1 LNESEIICAVKDSCY
16 PHTAPNKILIILT
29 SNFSGFSYFKQNNLE
44 IMISKK
50 KSLSFSKEKIK
61 ILLLEGLHKNALQ
74 LFNENQ
80 FTTIESQKNSLETSE
95 LIEKIKDVH
104 LLGIRSKTI
113 ITKEILRHANKLIAI
128 GCYSI
133 GTNQV
138 DLLSAKLQG
147 IPVFNAPFSNTRSV
161 AELVIAEC
169 IFLIRGIPEK
179 NFAAHNGKWLKDA
192 SNSYEVRGKNL
203 GIVGYGHIGSQVSI
217 LAESLGMNVYYFDIE
232 KKLNLGNA
240 KSCSS
245 LQELLSISDIV
256 TLHVPE
262 TDLTKNMISYTD
274 LSLMKKGSYLINAS
288 RGSVVMIEALAKS
301 LEENHLG
308 GAAIDVFPKEP
319 NSNKDAFKNV
329 LQKFPNVILT
339 PHIGGSTSE
348 AQANIALEVSEKLVK
363 YCDVGTTIGA
373 TNFVEVALTPNL
385 NKQRYLHIHK
395 NQPGVLNKITKV
407 FTSRKLNI
415 ASQYLQ
421 TDAHVGYV
429 IIDIDQ
435 KEYADEIMKELKAI
449 PETIKTRML
458 L

>member
-1 LNESEIICAVKDSCY
+1 M
-16 PHTAPNKILIILT
+16 PNTKKIL
-29 SNFSGFSYFKQNNLE
+29 
-44 IMISKK
+44 
-50 KSLSFSKEKIK
+50 SLSKSKIK
-61 ILLLEGLHKNALQ
+61 ILLLEGLHKNAVQ
-74 LFNENQ
+74 LFNDNQ
-80 FTTIESQKNSLETSE
+80 YETIEYQKSSLETEE
-95 LIEKIKDVH
+95 LIEKIKDIH
-104 LLGIRSKTI
+104 LLGIRSKTN
-113 ITKEILRHANKLIAI
+113 ITNDILKHASKLIAI

-138 DLLSAKLQG
+138 DLDSAKLHG

-179 NFAAHNGKWLKDA
+179 NFAAHTGTWLKDA

-256 TLHVPE
+256 TLHIPE
-262 TDLTKNMISYTD
+262 TDLTKNMIGASE
-274 LSLMKKGSYLINAS
+274 LNLMKQGSYLLNAA
-288 RGSVVMIEALAKS
+288 RGSVIVIDDLAKA
-301 LEENHLG
+301 LEDKRLA
-308 GAAIDVFPKEP
+308 GAAIDVFPEEP
-319 NSNKDAFKNV
+319 NSNKDPFKSI

-339 PHIGGSTSE
+339 PHIGGNTSE

-395 NQPGVLNKITKV
+395 NQPGVLNNITKV

-421 TDAHVGYV
+421 TDAHIGYV

-435 KEYADEIMKELKAI
+435 KNNSAEIMKELKAI

>member
-1 LNESEIICAVKDSCY
+1 M
-16 PHTAPNKILIILT
+16 T
-29 SNFSGFSYFKQNNLE
+29 NN
-44 IMISKK
+44 K
-50 KSLSFSKEKIK
+50 KSLSLAKDKIK
-61 ILLLEGLHKNALQ
+61 ILLLEDPHSNAINH
-74 LFNENQ
+74 FNENQ
-80 FTTIESQKNSLETSE
+80 YTNIE
-95 LIEKIKDVH
+95 LIKGSLREDELINKIKNVH
-104 LLGIRSKTI
+104 LLGIRSKTN
-113 ITKEILRHANKLIAI
+113 ITNNVLKHANKLIAI

-161 AELVIAEC
+161 AELIIAEC

-179 NFAAHNGKWLKDA
+179 NLAAHNGIWLKDA

-217 LAESLGMNVYYFDIE
+217 LAESLGMNVYYYDIE

-262 TDLTKNMISYTD
+262 TELTKNMIGKEE

-288 RGSVVMIEALAKS
+288 RGSVVVIDDLARALDEK
-301 LEENHLG
+301 HLA
-308 GAAIDVFPKEP
+308 GAAIDVFPEEP
-319 NSNKDAFKNV
+319 SSNKDSFQNV
-329 LQKFPNVILT
+329 LQKFQNVILT

-373 TNFVEVALTPNL
+373 TNFVEVALTPNI

-395 NQPGVLNKITKV
+395 NQPGVLNKITNV

-421 TDAHVGYV
+421 TEAHIGYV

-435 KEYADEIMKELKAI
+435 KNNSAEIMKELKAI

>member
-1 LNESEIICAVKDSCY
+1 MTSTVK
-16 PHTAPNKILIILT
+16 TL
-29 SNFSGFSYFKQNNLE
+29 
-44 IMISKK
+44 
-50 KSLSFSKEKIK
+50 SLAKEKIK
-61 ILLLEGLHKNALQ
+61 ILLLEGPHKNAIQ

-80 FTTIESQKNSLETSE
+80 YTNVEYHKNSLEAEE
-95 LIEKIKDVH
+95 LIERIKDVH
-104 LLGIRSKTI
+104 LLGIRSKTK
-113 ITKEILRHANKLIAI
+113 ITGNILKHANKLIAI

-138 DLLSAKLQG
+138 DLNSAKLQG

-161 AELVIAEC
+161 AELVISEC

-179 NFAAHNGKWLKDA
+179 NFAAHSGIWLKAA
-192 SNSYEVRGKNL
+192 SNSFEVRGKNL

-245 LQELLSISDIV
+245 LPELLSLSDIV

-262 TDLTKNMISYTD
+262 TELTKNMIGSKE
-274 LSLMKKGSYLINAS
+274 LSLMKKGSFLINAA
-288 RGSVVMIEALAKS
+288 RGSIVVIDDLKKA
-301 LEENHLG
+301 LEENHIA
-308 GAAIDVFPKEP
+308 GAAIDVFPDEP
-319 NSNKDAFKNV
+319 NSSKDAFVNV
-329 LQKFPNVILT
+329 LQKFNNVILT
-339 PHIGGSTSE
+339 PHIGGNTSE

-373 TNFVEVALTPNL
+373 TNFVEVSLTPNL

-407 FTSRKLNI
+407 FTSRNLNI

-421 TDAHVGYV
+421 TDAYIGYV
-429 IIDIDQ
+429 IIDIDE
-435 KEYADEIMKELKAI
+435 KINSDEIMKELKAI

>member
-1 LNESEIICAVKDSCY
+1 MADTK
-16 PHTAPNKILIILT
+16 KIL
-29 SNFSGFSYFKQNNLE
+29 
-44 IMISKK
+44 
-50 KSLSFSKEKIK
+50 SLAKEKIK
-61 ILLLEGLHKNALQ
+61 ILLLEAPHKNAVQ

-80 FTTIESQKNSLETSE
+80 YTNVEYHKDSFEEDE
-95 LIEKIKDVH
+95 LIEKIKDAH
-104 LLGIRSKTI
+104 LLGIRSKTN
-113 ITKEILRHANKLIAI
+113 ITDNILKHANKLIAI

-138 DLLSAKLQG
+138 DLISAKLKG

-161 AELVIAEC
+161 AELVISEC

-179 NFAAHNGKWLKDA
+179 NFAAHSGIWLKAA
-192 SNSYEVRGKNL
+192 SNSFEVRGKNL

-217 LAESLGMNVYYFDIE
+217 LAESLGMNVFYFDIE

-245 LQELLSISDIV
+245 LPELLSLSDIV

-262 TDLTKNMISYTD
+262 TELTKNMIGSKE
-274 LSLMKKGSYLINAS
+274 LSLMKKGSFLINAA
-288 RGSVVMIEALAKS
+288 RGSIVVIDDLKKA
-301 LEENHLG
+301 LEENHIA
-308 GAAIDVFPKEP
+308 GAAIDVFPDEP
-319 NSNKDAFKNV
+319 NSTKDAFVNV
-329 LQKFPNVILT
+329 LQKFNNVILT

-373 TNFVEVALTPNL
+373 TNFVEVSLAPNL

-407 FTSRKLNI
+407 FTSRNLNI

-421 TDAHVGYV
+421 TDAYIGYV
-429 IIDIDQ
+429 IIDIDE
-435 KEYADEIMKELKAI
+435 KISSDEIMKELKAI

>member
-1 LNESEIICAVKDSCY
+1 MS
-16 PHTAPNKILIILT
+16 
-29 SNFSGFSYFKQNNLE
+29 
-44 IMISKK
+44 SKK
-50 KSLSFSKEKIK
+50 KSLSLAKEKIK
-61 ILLLEGLHKNALQ
+61 VLLLEGLHNNALQ
-74 LFNENQ
+74 LFDENGYNN
-80 FTTIESQKNSLETSE
+80 IEYLKGSPGKSE
-95 LIEKIKDVH
+95 LIELIKDVH
-104 LLGIRSKTI
+104 LLGIRSKTN
-113 ITKEILRHANKLIAI
+113 ITGDILKHAKKLIGI

-138 DLLSAKLQG
+138 DVMAAKLQG

-179 NFAAHNGKWLKDA
+179 NTAAHNGIWLKDA

-217 LAESLGMNVYYFDIE
+217 LAEALGMNVYYYDIE

-240 KSCSS
+240 KSCTS

-262 TDLTKNMISYTD
+262 TELTKKMISYAD

-288 RGSVVMIEALAKS
+288 RGSVVIIDALAKS
-301 LEENHLG
+301 LEEKHLA
-308 GAAIDVFPKEP
+308 GAAIDVYPEEP
-319 NSNKDAFKNV
+319 NSNKDSFKTV

-348 AQANIALEVSEKLVK
+348 AQANIALEVSEKLIK
-363 YCDVGTTIGA
+363 YCDVGTTLGA
-373 TNFVEVALTPNL
+373 TNFVEVSLTPNID
-385 NKQRYLHIHK
+385 KQRYLHIHK
-395 NQPGVLNKITKV
+395 NQPGVLNKITNV

-421 TDAHVGYV
+421 TDAHIGYV
-429 IIDIDQ
+429 IVDIDQ
-435 KEYADEIMKELKAI
+435 RNNSEEIMKELKAI

>member
-1 LNESEIICAVKDSCY
+1 M
-16 PHTAPNKILIILT
+16 PNT
-29 SNFSGFSYFKQNNLE
+29 
-44 IMISKK
+44 K
-50 KSLSFSKEKIK
+50 KSLSLSKDKIK

-74 LFNENQ
+74 LFNDNQ
-80 FTTIESQKNSLETSE
+80 YETVEYQKSSLETKE
-95 LIEKIKDVH
+95 LIQKIKDVH
-104 LLGIRSKTI
+104 LLGIRSKTN
-113 ITKEILRHANKLIAI
+113 ITNDILKHANKLIAI

-138 DLLSAKLQG
+138 DLTAAKLRG

-179 NFAAHNGKWLKDA
+179 NFAAHNGIWLKDA

-217 LAESLGMNVYYFDIE
+217 LAESLGMNVYYYDIE

-262 TDLTKNMISYTD
+262 TELTKNMISKKE
-274 LSLMKKGSYLINAS
+274 LSLMKKSSYLINAS
-288 RGSVVMIEALAKS
+288 RGSVVVIKDLAKV
-301 LEENHLG
+301 LEEKHLA
-308 GAAIDVFPKEP
+308 GAAIDVFPEEP
-319 NSNKDAFKNV
+319 SSNKDSFKSV
-329 LQKFPNVILT
+329 LLKFPNVILT

-373 TNFVEVALTPNL
+373 TNFVEVSLTPNL
-385 NKQRYLHIHK
+385 NRQRYLHIHK

-421 TDAHVGYV
+421 TDAHIGYV

-435 KEYADEIMKELKAI
+435 KNNSAEIMKELKAI

>member
-1 LNESEIICAVKDSCY
+1 M
-16 PHTAPNKILIILT
+16 
-29 SNFSGFSYFKQNNLE
+29 QNH
-44 IMISKK
+44 K
-50 KSLSFSKEKIK
+50 KSLSLSKDKIK
-61 ILLLEGLHKNALQ
+61 VLLLEGIHPNALQ
-74 LFNENQ
+74 LFEEHEYTNME
-80 FTTIESQKNSLETSE
+80 FHKGSLSESE
-95 LIEKIKDVH
+95 LIEQVKDVH
-104 LLGIRSKTI
+104 LLGIRSKTN
-113 ITKEILRHANKLIAI
+113 ITGDILNHAKKLIAI

-138 DLLSAKLQG
+138 DLISAKHQG

-179 NFAAHNGKWLKDA
+179 NFAAHNNIWLKDA

-217 LAESLGMNVYYFDIE
+217 LAESLGMNVYYYDIE

-245 LQELLSISDIV
+245 LQELLSISDMV

-262 TDLTKNMISYTD
+262 TDLTKNMIGKNV
-274 LSLMKKGSYLINAS
+274 LSLMKKGSYLINAA
-288 RGSVVMIEALAKS
+288 RGTVVVIDDLAKA
-301 LEENHLG
+301 LEENHLA
-308 GAAIDVFPKEP
+308 GAAIDVFPEEP
-319 NSNKDAFKNV
+319 NSNKDSFKNV

-373 TNFVEVALTPNL
+373 TNFVEVSLTPNL
-385 NKQRYLHIHK
+385 NRQRYLHIHK

-421 TDAHVGYV
+421 TDAHIGYV

-435 KEYADEIMKELKAI
+435 KNNSDEIMKELKAI

>member
-1 LNESEIICAVKDSCY
+1 MTN
-16 PHTAPNKILIILT
+16 T
-29 SNFSGFSYFKQNNLE
+29 
-44 IMISKK
+44 K
-50 KSLSFSKEKIK
+50 KSLSLAKEKIK
-61 ILLLEGLHKNALQ
+61 ILLLEGIHENALQ

-80 FTTIESQKNSLETSE
+80 YTTVGYQKSSLAANE

-104 LLGIRSKTI
+104 LIGIRSKTN
-113 ITKEILRHANKLIAI
+113 ITNDILKHAKKLIAI

-138 DLLSAKLQG
+138 DLTAAKLKG

-179 NFAAHNGKWLKDA
+179 NFAAHDGGWLKEA
-192 SNSYEVRGKNL
+192 SNSFEVRGKNL
-203 GIVGYGHIGSQVSI
+203 GIAGYGHIGSQVSV
-217 LAESLGMNVYYFDIE
+217 LGESLGMNVYYFDIE

-245 LQELLSISDIV
+245 LEELLSISDII

-262 TDLTKNMISYTD
+262 TNLTKNMIGSKE
-274 LSLMKKGSYLINAS
+274 LSLMKKGSYLINAA
-288 RGSVVMIEALAKS
+288 RGSIVVIEDLAKA
-301 LEENHLG
+301 LKEKHIA
-308 GAAIDVFPKEP
+308 GAAIDVFPEEP
-319 NSNKDAFKNV
+319 KSNKEAFVNA
-329 LQKFPNVILT
+329 LQKFNNVILT

-385 NKQRYLHIHK
+385 NNQRFLHIHK
-395 NQPGVLNKITKV
+395 NQPGVLNKITRV
-407 FTSRKLNI
+407 FTSRNLNI

-421 TDAHVGYV
+421 TDAHIGYV

-435 KEYADEIMKELKAI
+435 KNNSAEIMKELKAI

>member
-1 LNESEIICAVKDSCY
+1 MADIK
-16 PHTAPNKILIILT
+16 KIL
-29 SNFSGFSYFKQNNLE
+29 
-44 IMISKK
+44 
-50 KSLSFSKEKIK
+50 SLAKEKIK
-61 ILLLEGLHKNALQ
+61 ILLLEAPHKNAAQ

-80 FTTIESQKNSLETSE
+80 YTNVEYQKDSFEEDE

-104 LLGIRSKTI
+104 LLGIRSKTN
-113 ITKEILRHANKLIAI
+113 ITDNILRHANKLIAI

-138 DLLSAKLQG
+138 DLISAKLKG

-161 AELVIAEC
+161 AELVISEC

-179 NFAAHNGKWLKDA
+179 NFAAHNGIWLKAA
-192 SNSYEVRGKNL
+192 SNSFEVRGKNL

-245 LQELLSISDIV
+245 LPELLSLSDIV

-262 TDLTKNMISYTD
+262 TDLTKNMIGSKE
-274 LSLMKKGSYLINAS
+274 LSLMKKGSFLINAA
-288 RGSVVMIEALAKS
+288 RGSIVVIDDLKIA
-301 LEENHLG
+301 LEENHIA
-308 GAAIDVFPKEP
+308 GAAIDVFPDEP
-319 NSNKDAFKNV
+319 NSTKDAFVNV
-329 LQKFPNVILT
+329 LQKFHNVILT

-373 TNFVEVALTPNL
+373 TNFVEVSLAPNL
-385 NKQRYLHIHK
+385 DKQRYLHIHK

-407 FTSRKLNI
+407 FTSRNLNI

-421 TDAHVGYV
+421 TDAYIGYV
-429 IIDIDQ
+429 IIDIDE
-435 KEYADEIMKELKAI
+435 KIDSDEIMKELRAI